1 MTKMRVHE
9 LAKELG
15 MDNKELVDILQK
27 KNVEVK
33 NHMSTVEDNVAD
45 EIRREVSSKGE
56 NKAQSGE
63 DKNAAKP
70 SGQPEA
76 KEGAA
81 PKKKNLAFVI
91 RPQNSR
97 NSSRIQ
103 GNRQAQRP
111 PVRASREP
119 VRYRQAHVLHSQVP
133 VRYTVRVR
141 QGRDLHAR
149 RTEHVRQLRAD
160 LYRRQ
165 KQLTNARFRQNVRRR
180 IPVLHSQYV
189 LRQKERVQ
197 ENTQYAQ
204 NVRRRLSVLHRADAR
219 PLREDRQERDLHARI
234 TVRTADVRMIEET
247 AETVLT
253 VRCGETDRTQE
264 TVSPEGTGIPADVH
278 SAAETDVRDVRRGAD
293 ATRETDRD
301 LALTEEIPAGMI

>member
-1 MTKMRVHE
+1 M
-9 LAKELG
+9 
-15 MDNKELVDILQK
+15 
-27 KNVEVK
+27 
-33 NHMSTVEDNVAD
+33 
-45 EIRREVSSKGE
+45 
-56 NKAQSGE
+56 
-63 DKNAAKP
+63 
-70 SGQPEA
+70 
-76 KEGAA
+76 
-81 PKKKNLAFVI
+81 
-91 RPQNSR
+91 
-97 NSSRIQ
+97 
-103 GNRQAQRP
+103 
-111 PVRASREP
+111 
-119 VRYRQAHVLHSQVP
+119 P

-204 NVRRRLSVLHRADAR
+204 NVRRSLSVLHRADAR

-293 ATRETDRD
+293 ATRETDRAP
-301 LALTEEIPAGMI
+301 ALTEEIPAGMI

>member
-1 MTKMRVHE
+1 M
-9 LAKELG
+9 
-15 MDNKELVDILQK
+15 
-27 KNVEVK
+27 
-33 NHMSTVEDNVAD
+33 
-45 EIRREVSSKGE
+45 
-56 NKAQSGE
+56 
-63 DKNAAKP
+63 
-70 SGQPEA
+70 
-76 KEGAA
+76 
-81 PKKKNLAFVI
+81 
-91 RPQNSR
+91 
-97 NSSRIQ
+97 
-103 GNRQAQRP
+103 
-111 PVRASREP
+111 
-119 VRYRQAHVLHSQVP
+119 
-133 VRYTVRVR
+133 
-141 QGRDLHAR
+141 
-149 RTEHVRQLRAD
+149 
-160 LYRRQ
+160 
-165 KQLTNARFRQNVRRR
+165 NARFRQNVRRR

-204 NVRRRLSVLHRADAR
+204 NVLHRADAR

-253 VRCGETDRTQE
+253 VRCGETDRAQE